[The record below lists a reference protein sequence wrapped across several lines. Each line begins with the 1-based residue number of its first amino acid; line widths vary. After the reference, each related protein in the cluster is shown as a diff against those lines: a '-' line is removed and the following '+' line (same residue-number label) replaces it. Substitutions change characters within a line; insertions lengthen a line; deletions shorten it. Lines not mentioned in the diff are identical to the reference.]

1 MRHPVINIYKMKKLA
16 CISQSMSNFQ
26 FYFFILEDD
35 TEADLAVDEEEE
47 EIYDDYDL
55 NHDELESNLLA
66 MSNSLRIAANDDDF
80 HMEDNDPIGIND
92 VPDGDDDDASSSG
105 DCFGSTGLFTAM

>member
-1 MRHPVINIYKMKKLA
+1 MSPSL
-16 CISQSMSNFQ
+16 SNFHLN
-26 FYFFILEDD
+26 FFLIEDD
-35 TEADLAVDEEEE
+35 TEADLAVEEEEE

-66 MSNSLRIAANDDDF
+66 MSNSLRIAANDDD
-80 HMEDNDPIGIND
+80 NIGIND
-92 VPDGDDDDASSSG
+92 VPDGDDDDASSG